1 MAPDAETLT
10 DSPHLAERA
19 REATHT
25 GRREPTLSLV
35 TSRRFLDVGHGR
47 TDSDTNVRDCWEA
60 GPALPQERVVSHGPP
75 AHDWLGSSRGRGS
88 MTDSKTHVLSNSTVL
103 RDKGLFKMYIAIRG
117 G

>member
-10 DSPHLAERA
+10 DSPRLAEHA
-19 REATHT
+19 REAMHT

-60 GPALPQERVVSHGPP
+60 GPALPQERVVSHGP
-75 AHDWLGSSRGRGS
+75 AHDWLGSSQGRGS

-103 RDKGLFKMYIAIRG
+103 RDKGLFKVYIAIRG